1 MGIQDPREP
10 RRQHDNRRD
19 GRRDSQAAD
28 EQNTLRS
35 TFHCRIPISMRA
47 LSPGAH
53 HELSGIGHVKRS
65 SLVYRFVSSA
75 DSRRARERKRDGES
89 TLSRWC
95 NKYCQ

>member
-1 MGIQDPREP
+1 
-10 RRQHDNRRD
+10 
-19 GRRDSQAAD
+19 
-28 EQNTLRS
+28 
-35 TFHCRIPISMRA
+35 MRA